1 MSTDE
6 MNTLVDHVRFGG
18 GFAERD
24 RALVADTLSQ
34 ALGRFAHLDRSWEM
48 ELSVKDRE
56 APGQTVTLEAWVP
69 GKNRFVATSRLPD
82 LRAALND
89 VGEDVR
95 RQLNKARETSAPRT
109 NRAKRDTIRGH

>member
-1 MSTDE
+1 MSSD
-6 MNTLVDHVRFGG
+6 VVGKVRFGG
-18 GFAERD
+18 GFGESD
-24 RALVADTLSQ
+24 RELVGDTLAQ
-34 ALGRFAHLDRSWEM
+34 ALGRFDQLDPSWEM

-69 GKNRFVATSRLPD
+69 GKKRLVATSREPD

-89 VGEDVR
+89 VSADLR
-95 RQLNKARETSAPRT
+95 RQLTKARELASPRD